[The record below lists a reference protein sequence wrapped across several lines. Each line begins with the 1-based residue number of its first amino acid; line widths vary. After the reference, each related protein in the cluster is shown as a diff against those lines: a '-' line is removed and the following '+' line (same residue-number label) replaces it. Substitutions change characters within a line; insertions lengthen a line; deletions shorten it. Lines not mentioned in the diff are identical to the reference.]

1 MQVAAGSVASALA
14 AYRARPDVEFA
25 EPDYIVRARLEPND
39 PRFPEQWGM
48 RKIAVP
54 AAWDVSRS
62 APSVPIAIVDCGIYN
77 ESSRVVSPDGRTG
90 HPDMRGKVTR
100 EQNFSPSPDT
110 DDFCNHGTH
119 VAGIS
124 AASTNNAVGVA
135 GVGFDAALL
144 NAKVLDD
151 LGGGTDQ
158 SVAQGIS
165 WAADN
170 GARVI
175 SMSLGRPGACGGTV
189 QAAIDSAWSRGAVI
203 VVAAGNDGYIGATA
217 PGNCNHVLSAAAT
230 DSQDGVAPFS
240 NYGPS
245 IPVGAPGVGILSSN
259 NTGDYESFSG
269 TSMAAPHVAGLA
281 ALIWST
287 QFGTSNQAVVD
298 RIVSTADQIPGSGTL
313 VGAGRINAARAV
325 GSAGQVQATPT
336 PTPTFTLTPTLT
348 PPVTLTPTP
357 TSGQLVTFDDL
368 SPANRALNGQYPTG
382 VIDWGTNSWY
392 VSGPWRASSRPTASA
407 SMAAARPA
415 PAST

>member
-1 MQVAAGSVASALA
+1 MEAFDRARTRWLLPALLFAALGVSSLAGGPEAPTAQAAQQSPAGSPMPTPTLMPGVRAATVTRGGQQYQTRVFEQETAPNGQPMRAGSVLVKFRPGVSQTARAASHQQANGEAVEALRVPDTVA
-14 AYRARPDVEFA
+14 CRSRRAVSRVRSRL
-25 EPDYIVRARLEPND
+25 IVRGQMSSLPSPTTSCARGSSPTTRASLSSGACAKS
-39 PRFPEQWGM
+39 QC
-48 RKIAVP
+48 P
-54 AAWDVSRS
+54 AAWDVSRG

-110 DDFCNHGTH
+110 DDFCNHGIH
-119 VAGIS
+119 VAGIA

-259 NTGDYESFSG
+259 NTGD
-269 TSMAAPHVAGLA
+269 TK
-281 ALIWST
+281 
-287 QFGTSNQAVVD
+287 
-298 RIVSTADQIPGSGTL
+298 
-313 VGAGRINAARAV
+313 
-325 GSAGQVQATPT
+325 
-336 PTPTFTLTPTLT
+336 
-348 PPVTLTPTP
+348 
-357 TSGQLVTFDDL
+357 
-368 SPANRALNGQYPTG
+368 
-382 VIDWGTNSWY
+382 
-392 VSGPWRASSRPTASA
+392 ASA
-407 SMAAARPA
+407 VRRWPRRTL
-415 PAST
+415 PGWRR

>member
-1 MQVAAGSVASALA
+1 LLPALLFAALGVSSLAGGPEAPTAQAAQQSPAGSPMPTPTLMPGVRAATVTRGGQQYQTRVFEQETAPNGQPMRAGSLLVKFRPGVSQTARAASHQQANGEAVEALRVPDTVRVQVAAGSVASALA

-189 QAAIDSAWSRGAVI
+189 QAAVDSARSRGAVI

-259 NTGDYESFSG
+259 NTGD
-269 TSMAAPHVAGLA
+269 TK
-281 ALIWST
+281 
-287 QFGTSNQAVVD
+287 
-298 RIVSTADQIPGSGTL
+298 
-313 VGAGRINAARAV
+313 
-325 GSAGQVQATPT
+325 
-336 PTPTFTLTPTLT
+336 
-348 PPVTLTPTP
+348 
-357 TSGQLVTFDDL
+357 
-368 SPANRALNGQYPTG
+368 
-382 VIDWGTNSWY
+382 
-392 VSGPWRASSRPTASA
+392 ASA
-407 SMAAARPA
+407 VRRWPRRTL
-415 PAST
+415 PGWRR